1 MRLRHRNARSWIV
14 QKWLSL
20 AGIAAG
26 LALVAADA
34 VAAST
39 KPTPKPDSI
48 DISYVEPKLPNNQP
62 VYRLLKE
69 RQALEKLRDLL
80 RPLRLPHRLLLQTR
94 DCDGISNA
102 WSDEESVTVCYEYLD
117 EVWKNAPEK
126 TTPAGVAP
134 IDALIGPFLDV
145 FLHETGHAV
154 FAILKIPLFGRE
166 EDAADQFSTYIMLR
180 FDKEEARR
188 LILGNAYQ
196 YKGDLSSPTV
206 TMRQQT
212 FADEHGTPA
221 QRFYNVLCMAYGA
234 DPKLFAD
241 IVTKGFLPEDRAVG
255 CEREYVQVSH
265 AFNALIGPHIDKRL
279 ARTLHKRWLPP
290 VTAPKPR
297 RGSDTSQLPIDR
309 TVGTSGAMA
318 ILTQIKNKAAEV
330 HTLEMEEALTSV
342 GR

>member
-1 MRLRHRNARSWIV
+1 MPLRLW
-14 QKWLSL
+14 L
-20 AGIAAG
+20 AGIAAA

-34 VAAST
+34 AAAT
-39 KPTPKPDSI
+39 RQAKPDSI
-48 DISYVEPKLPNNQP
+48 DISYVEPKAPNNRP
-62 VYRLLKE
+62 VYQLIKE
-69 RQALEKLRDLL
+69 RQALEKLRDIL

-117 EVWKNAPEK
+117 EIWKNAPDK

-134 IDALIGPFLDV
+134 IDAVIGPLVDV

-154 FAILKIPLFGRE
+154 FAILEIPLFGRE

-180 FDKEEARR
+180 FKKEEARR
-188 LILGNAYQ
+188 LVLGSAYQ

-206 TMRQQT
+206 SIAQRN

-241 IVTKGFLPEDRAVG
+241 VVKKEFLPEERAVG
-255 CEREYVQVSH
+255 CDREYAQVAR
-265 AFNALIGPHIDKRL
+265 AFNTLIGPHIDKTL
-279 ARTLHKRWLPP
+279 ARKLHKRWLPP

-297 RGSDTSQLPIDR
+297 RGSEQSATSAPRQ
-309 TVGTSGAMA
+309 
-318 ILTQIKNKAAEV
+318 
-330 HTLEMEEALTSV
+330 
-342 GR
+342 